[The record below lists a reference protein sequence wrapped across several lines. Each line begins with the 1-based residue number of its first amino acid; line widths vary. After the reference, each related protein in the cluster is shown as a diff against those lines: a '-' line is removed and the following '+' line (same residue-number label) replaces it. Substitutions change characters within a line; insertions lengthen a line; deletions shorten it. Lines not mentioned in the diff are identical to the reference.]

1 MAIRELRI
9 TPEALVAIIESAK
22 GEPALPKDARFTDV
36 ALDHGHTATH
46 RDRPPI
52 IVLQIES
59 SEWEPEAEGADR
71 HPLPPMS
78 FKR

>member
-1 MAIRELRI
+1 MAIRLLKLE
-9 TPEALVAIIESAK
+9 PGALLLILESAK
-22 GEPALPKDARFTDV
+22 GEPALPQDARITDV

-52 IVLQIES
+52 IVLQIQS
-59 SEWEPEAEGADR
+59 SEWEPEPEGADR
-71 HPLPPMS
+71 PSLPPMY